1 VTPGKERQMSK
12 LNKSWMAVVAAAL
25 LLGTLVGVVWAR
37 PHDRPQAQD
46 ITRKV
51 TITAGEFIPTT
62 DDWNYSNHGNYVT
75 FVSGSGNFSAPVV
88 FPCLPSVTVERIKLH
103 VDDMNNGALARATL
117 FRTYPTTGAQ
127 VELGKAASPGGTSAG
142 LKTYGSGAI
151 NKTIWPSQRAY
162 IWLYFSGPAINVYGV
177 TVEYHRNI

>member
-1 VTPGKERQMSK
+1 
-12 LNKSWMAVVAAAL
+12 MAVVMGAL

-51 TITAGEFIPTT
+51 TLTAGEFIVRM
-62 DDWNYSNHGNYVT
+62 DGYDWLNDGAWVRCQN
-75 FVSGSGNFSAPVV
+75 GSCEFIAPVV

-103 VDDMNNGALARATL
+103 VLDNNGTFKATAALYRNHPQTQSAVWLGDVSSPYETAGFQTL
-117 FRTYPTTGAQ
+117 
-127 VELGKAASPGGTSAG
+127 TS
-142 LKTYGSGAI
+142 TRI
-151 NKTIWPSQRAY
+151 NKRVWPSQRAY
-162 IWLYFSGPAINVYGV
+162 IILSIDGPAIVVYGV